1 MGSGM
6 LYAECGI
13 LDAYSQQLNN
23 STTQQLNSS
32 TAQQLNS
39 STAQQLNSSTAQQ
52 LNSFRPLAALQ
63 RLRSRL

>member
-39 STAQQLNSSTAQQ
+39 STAQQLQALSS
-52 LNSFRPLAALQ
+52 AATTTLQ
-63 RLRSRL
+63 TLIGL